1 MSDRT
6 REFATV
12 LEHTRLADTYYRLRL
27 AAPVIAKR
35 CHPGQF
41 VFIRVGEG
49 TQPLLRRPISICDA
63 DPQNGEV
70 VLLYRTVGHGT
81 ELLARVSCGS
91 QLDLMGPIGTPFPE
105 DCTQAVLI
113 AGGMGAA
120 PLHLLARRLHQADV
134 PVTMYYGAK
143 TEEQL
148 FLSHSL
154 SSFSS
159 LQTAAEQDG
168 TTVLSLLPAQLPP
181 QTTVYACGPV
191 AMLRRVQQWA
201 EQCGARGFVSLEE
214 RLACGIGACSG
225 CAFPMHGPNGKTM
238 YKKVCVDGP
247 VFPMEEVVFDA

>member
-12 LEHTRLADTYYRLRL
+12 LEHTSLADSYYCLRL
-27 AAPVIAKR
+27 SAPLIAQR
-35 CHPGQF
+35 CLPGQF

-63 DPQNGEV
+63 DSQSGELM
-70 VLLYRTVGHGT
+70 LLYRTVGSGT
-81 ELLARVSCGS
+81 ELLSRVPRGAA
-91 QLDLMGPIGTPFPE
+91 LDLMGPIGTPFPE
-105 DCTQAVLI
+105 DCTHAVLI

-120 PLHLLARRLHQADV
+120 PLHLLARRLHQANV

-148 FLSHSL
+148 FLCHSL

-159 LQTAAEQDG
+159 LQTAVEQDG
-168 TTVLSLLPAQLPP
+168 VTVLSLLPAQLPP

-191 AMLRRVQQWA
+191 AMLHKVQKWA
-201 EQCGARGFVSLEE
+201 GQCGAKGFVSLEE

-225 CAFPMHGPNGKTM
+225 CAFPMQGSNGKTM